1 MKRSTQV
8 SLVLM
13 GAVGV
18 GGTAYAV
25 QSSSC
30 KPPPPSAVASDAPQN
45 CRSSW
50 HGSSY
55 SGRSGWYFFSGSG
68 SRSSGSGSAST
79 ASSSPGSGSRGGF
92 GATGHAGGSSSG
104 GS

>member
-18 GGTAYAV
+18 GGTAYAL
-25 QSSSC
+25 QSNNC

-55 SGRSGWYFFSGSG
+55 SGHSGWNFFSGSG
-68 SRSSGSGSAST
+68 SSGSRATSVASSSSGS
-79 ASSSPGSGSRGGF
+79 SGRGGF

>member
-18 GGTAYAV
+18 GGTAYAL
-25 QSSSC
+25 QSNSC
-30 KPPPPSAVASDAPQN
+30 KPPPPSAVVSDAPQN

-50 HGSSY
+50 HSSSY
-55 SGRSGWYFFSGSG
+55 SGRSGWHFFSGSG
-68 SRSSGSGSAST
+68 SSGSGSAGT